1 MSNSEV
7 YAEYDSPWK
16 EAMDLY
22 FEEFIAFF
30 FPKAHDNIDWGKGYE
45 FMDKEFRQI
54 VRDAEVGQRLADKLV
69 KVWRKDGKET
79 LVMVHI
85 EIQSQYESDFAE
97 RMFIYNYR
105 IFDRYR
111 LPVATLVVLA
121 DDRPSWRP
129 KKYQYEMWDSQM
141 SLKFPVVKLLD
152 YERQWSMLESS
163 TNPFAVMV
171 MAHLK
176 TQATNRN
183 PSERLQWKLTLAK
196 SLYQR
201 GYSRQDIV
209 DLFRLINWMMTLPEE
224 LEQSFTLE
232 ITNYEE
238 EKKMPYI
245 TPLERFA
252 KERGRTEGIAEG
264 RKEGIIE
271 KGREST
277 IEILETRF
285 DSVPASLV
293 ETINQINDEEL
304 LKILFKRAITIA
316 SLEEFQEFMNQ
327 QLSNGS
333 GEQT

>member
-1 MSNSEV
+1 MHNSENK
-7 YAEYDSPWK
+7 ADYDSPWK
-16 EAMDLY
+16 EALDLY
-22 FEEFIAFF
+22 FEEFIGFF
-30 FPKAHDNIDWGKGYE
+30 FPKAYRDIDWDKGYE
-45 FMDKEFRQI
+45 FMDKEFQQI
-54 VRDAEVGQRLADKLV
+54 VRDAEVGKRLADQLV
-69 KVWRKDGKET
+69 KVWRKDGKQT

-97 RMFIYNYR
+97 RMFVYNYR

-121 DDRPSWRP
+121 DDRPNWRP
-129 KKYQYEMWDSQM
+129 NNYEYEIWDSEM
-141 SLKFPVVKLLD
+141 GLKFPVVKLLD
-152 YERQWSMLESS
+152 YESQWSMLESS

-176 TQATNRN
+176 TQATNGN
-183 PSERLQWKLTLAK
+183 PLSRLQWKLTVAK

-201 GYSRQDIV
+201 GYSRQDILE
-209 DLFRLINWMMTLPEE
+209 LFRLITWMMTLPEE
-224 LEQSFTLE
+224 LEQSFTVE

-252 KERGRTEGIAEG
+252 IERGRQQGIAEGRQEGIAEG
-264 RKEGIIE
+264 MIE
-271 KGREST
+271 KGRESV

-285 DSVPASLV
+285 DSVPTSLV
-293 ETINQINDEEL
+293 ETINQIENEGV

-316 SLEEFQEFMNQ
+316 SLA
-327 QLSNGS
+327 LRSL
-333 GEQT
+333 

>member
-1 MSNSEV
+1 MNYSEV
-7 YAEYDSPWK
+7 NAEYDSPWK

-22 FEEFIAFF
+22 FEEFVAFF
-30 FPKAHDNIDWGKGYE
+30 FPKAHQDIDWQKNYE
-45 FMDKEFRQI
+45 FMDKEFQQV
-54 VRDAEVGQRLADKLV
+54 VRDAEVGKRLADKLV
-69 KVWRKDGKET
+69 KVWRQDGKQT

-85 EIQSQYESDFAE
+85 EIQSKYESNFAE
-97 RMFIYNYR
+97 RMFVYNYR

-111 LPVATLVVLA
+111 LPTATLVVLA

-129 KKYQYEMWDSQM
+129 KKYQYKIWDSDM
-141 SLKFPVVKLLD
+141 GLKFPVVKLLD
-152 YERQWSMLESS
+152 YEQQWSMLESN

-183 PSERLQWKLTLAK
+183 PSARLQWKLTLAK

-224 LEQSFTLE
+224 LERSFTLE
-232 ITNYEE
+232 ITDYEE

-252 KERGRTEGIAEG
+252 IAKGRTEGIAVRTEKRNY
-264 RKEGIIE
+264 RKRSRIYARNSGN
-271 KGREST
+271 
-277 IEILETRF
+277 
-285 DSVPASLV
+285 SV
-293 ETINQINDEEL
+293 
-304 LKILFKRAITIA
+304 
-316 SLEEFQEFMNQ
+316 
-327 QLSNGS
+327 
-333 GEQT
+333 